1 MFAFTE
7 TRLGRGHVIGQRNGA
22 SVHVWS
28 DAEWQRAGSC
38 CAHEGAEWRLKANL
52 WLDTGNARRWKFLT
66 QNSPDEYL
74 HWTVRET
81 ELTSGWVN
89 CDKGCVLPCLSSHR
103 GKMILSPLGS
113 GLRDLPRDNVYS
125 SCKFNLCVF
134 LFCGPYCRFSV
145 ETFLDS
151 LMTGI
156 VVYLGRKKVRWLNWH
171 NQVKC
176 ITKNTQRYE
185 RNIQP
190 ADRKTTVCP
199 KW

>member
-1 MFAFTE
+1 MRSDRGLVAAVPMKEWSGGWRQTCGW
-7 TRLGRGHVIGQRNGA
+7 TLGMH
-22 SVHVWS
+22 
-28 DAEWQRAGSC
+28 EYGSFW
-38 CAHEGAEWRLKANL
+38 HK
-52 WLDTGNARRWKFLT
+52 
-66 QNSPDEYL
+66 
-74 HWTVRET
+74 T

-89 CDKGCVLPCLSSHR
+89 CDKRCVLPCLSSHR
-103 GKMILSPLGS
+103 GKMILSTLGS
-113 GLRDLPRDNVYS
+113 GLHDLPRDNVYS
-125 SCKFNLCVF
+125 SSKFNLCVF

-156 VVYLGRKKVRWLNWH
+156 DVYLGRKKVRWLNWH

-185 RNIQP
+185 LNIQP
-190 ADRKTTVCP
+190 ANGKTTVCP